1 MSAQGDS
8 LLKVTDLAVTFDSQ
22 EGNVHAVD
30 GVSFAI
36 APGET
41 VGLVGE
47 SGCGK
52 SISALA
58 ILGLVRMMSNSTV
71 GGSVEFMGRDL
82 LALPER
88 EVRRVRGR
96 DMAMIFQDPVTSL
109 NPVLSIERQM
119 TEGIENHLG
128 VSHADAVKRSV
139 ELLETVGIPKAVERL
154 RDYPHQFSG
163 GMRQRVMI
171 AIALSCN
178 PKLLL
183 ADEPTTALDVTIQ
196 AQILHLMK
204 QLSHD
209 YGAAIMLIT
218 HDLGVVAGM
227 TERILVMYAGRIV
240 ESATAKEL
248 FGHPHHPYTV
258 GLLRSVPRLDEPRK
272 VTLQFDRGPA
282 PRPRPPAPGLRL
294 WAALR
299 AAHRAVPR
307 RAPRAHAHRAGAP
320 VGLLPR
326 RPARRDG
333 GRLRWPATPTPC
345 RPCRAR
351 PTSRAPAFRAPR
363 TCPPA
368 RPRRAPTATVATPW
382 SASPTSR
389 SIFPSP
395 RA

>member
-1 MSAQGDS
+1 MVPPADI
-8 LLKVTDLAVTFDSQ
+8 LLNVTDLAVTFDSQ
-22 EGNVHAVD
+22 EGTVHAVD

-36 APGET
+36 SPGET

-58 ILGLVRMMSNSTV
+58 ILGLVRMMNNSIIT
-71 GGSVEFMGRDL
+71 GSVEFMGRDL
-82 LALPER
+82 LALPEH
-88 EVRRVRGR
+88 EVRSVRGR

-128 VSHADAVKRSV
+128 LSHGDAVKRSI
-139 ELLETVGIPKAVERL
+139 ELLETVGIPKAGERL

-196 AQILHLMK
+196 AQILHLMR

-209 YGAAIMLIT
+209 YQAAIMLIT

-240 ESATAKEL
+240 EAATAKEI
-248 FGHPHHPYTV
+248 FAHPHHPYTI
-258 GLLRSVPRLDEPRK
+258 GLLRSVPRLDQPRQR
-272 VTLQFDRGPA
+272 TLQSIEGLPPDLAHLPKGCSFA
-282 PRPRPPAPGLRL
+282 PRCTLRTEQCRLERPELTPTTP
-294 WAALR
+294 
-299 AAHRAVPR
+299 
-307 RAPRAHAHRAGAP
+307 
-320 VGLLPR
+320 
-326 RPARRDG
+326 
-333 GRLRWPATPTPC
+333 GRLSAC
-345 RPCRAR
+345 FHADQLVK
-351 PTSRAPAFRAPR
+351 
-363 TCPPA
+363 
-368 RPRRAPTATVATPW
+368 TAVA
-382 SASPTSR
+382 
-389 SIFPSP
+389 
-395 RA
+395 